1 MISQTAEYALRAM
14 AYLADQM
21 SHGHRS
27 TIEVATVTK
36 VPTPYLSKVLKR
48 MVDTGLLRAQ
58 RGPGGGF
65 QLKRTPELITVW
77 DVVDAVEPV
86 KRITTCPLELGAHAK
101 GLCPLHRK
109 LDNALA
115 QLEKAFR
122 ETTLA
127 DLINQPGTPQP
138 LCDFVNSQRLPLN

>member
-1 MISQTAEYALRAM
+1 MISQTAEYSIRAM

-21 SHGHRS
+21 PQGYRS
-27 TIEVATVTK
+27 TIEVATATK

-48 MVDTGLLRAQ
+48 LVDIGLLKGQ

-65 QLKRTPELITVW
+65 LLMRTPELITVW
-77 DVVDAVEPV
+77 DVVDAVEPI
-86 KRITTCPLELGAHAK
+86 KRITTCPLQLGSHAK
-101 GLCPLHRK
+101 VLCPLHRK

-122 ETTLA
+122 ETSLA
-127 DLINQPGTPQP
+127 DLINQPGAPQP
-138 LCDFVNSQRLPLN
+138 LCDFVNSQRLPLS